1 MGQVFAATDT
11 RLNREVAIKLLAPGA
26 VDPGLRKRFESE
38 ARLASALN
46 HPHIV
51 TVYDAGEI
59 DGRQFLVTELIDHGT
74 LRDWMDS
81 TPRRQWDDCIE
92 LLIGI
97 ADALASAHEAGIIH
111 RDIKP
116 QNILLT
122 RSGYA
127 KLSDFGVA
135 KLFDAFPASGIATYT
150 PVRTAPGLVVGTA
163 AYMSPEQA
171 SGDPADSRSDVFSFG
186 VVLYEMLAG
195 RRPFVA
201 NTGVEELHN
210 IIHASPAPL
219 PEDIPPA
226 VRAIVE
232 KALEKRPADRYQT
245 MRDMVVDL
253 RRVVRNRSSQT
264 AAVVSGGR
272 RSGLHSRFLIAA
284 AAVLIVATIAGAAFV
299 WRGTSDRASRAGGTA
314 ASLRSLAVLPL
325 QNLSGDPQQEFFSD
339 GTTETLISS
348 LAQVHSLDV
357 ISRTSVMRYKG
368 SRKSLPEI
376 GRELGAD
383 AIIEGSVQRVG
394 GRVRIT
400 AQLIRAATDTHLWAK
415 DYDGDASDL
424 LRLQSEVAQAI
435 ANEVGARLTPDETR
449 RLTQARAVDPAA
461 QDAYLMGRHHY
472 FEATPPEL
480 QEAIRYFERA
490 ISLDPNYGA
499 AYAGLA
505 LALAALDNF
514 VPQAPDRIQNAA
526 ERGIALDPNSAEA
539 HAALAAV
546 RFNAWDWTGA
556 EAEYRRANEINPASV
571 DACGCYGN
579 YLAAMGRFSEAYAL
593 VDRGVKVNPMSSEVY
608 QAYSLVSLMA
618 HRYDDAIAK
627 GRRALELEPQ
637 NAFARLFLAY
647 AQLSTT
653 PADAL
658 ETLDVPQFRGGAPE
672 AIALAAVGRRREAL
686 AIVERLSRDE
696 KTSAEALAG
705 AYVALNETTRAIE
718 SVRTAVQRREGPIK
732 WVGVSP
738 KFDPIR
744 KDPRFQDAIAPL
756 KLPPTAHPPD
766 SPAAT
771 R

>member
-1 MGQVFAATDT
+1 
-11 RLNREVAIKLLAPGA
+11 
-26 VDPGLRKRFESE
+26 
-38 ARLASALN
+38 
-46 HPHIV
+46 
-51 TVYDAGEI
+51 
-59 DGRQFLVTELIDHGT
+59 
-74 LRDWMDS
+74 
-81 TPRRQWDDCIE
+81 
-92 LLIGI
+92 
-97 ADALASAHEAGIIH
+97 
-111 RDIKP
+111 
-116 QNILLT
+116 
-122 RSGYA
+122 
-127 KLSDFGVA
+127 
-135 KLFDAFPASGIATYT
+135 
-150 PVRTAPGLVVGTA
+150 
-163 AYMSPEQA
+163 
-171 SGDPADSRSDVFSFG
+171 
-186 VVLYEMLAG
+186 
-195 RRPFVA
+195 
-201 NTGVEELHN
+201 
-210 IIHASPAPL
+210 
-219 PEDIPPA
+219 
-226 VRAIVE
+226 
-232 KALEKRPADRYQT
+232 
-245 MRDMVVDL
+245 
-253 RRVVRNRSSQT
+253 
-264 AAVVSGGR
+264 VSGGR
-272 RSGLHSRFLIAA
+272 RAVLRSPILIAA

-299 WRGTSDRASRAGGTA
+299 WRGTSDGASRAGA
-314 ASLRSLAVLPL
+314 NASSLRSLAVLPL

-449 RLTQARAVDPAA
+449 RLTQTRAVDPAA

-539 HAALAAV
+539 HAALAGV
-546 RFNAWDWTGA
+546 RFNAWDWAGA

-627 GRRALELEPQ
+627 ARRSLELEPQ